1 MARQHIEVFN
11 KLKSNY
17 TNLLELVST
26 LNVNQLN
33 KNTEADKWSCGQIM
47 EHLQMSFGFTILYL
61 NKKITQPELIPVAGF
76 KSTLRYWLIKFV
88 LISPI
93 KIKAPKG
100 VDNVPEVTTIE
111 HIQQGVKKNLQALE
125 EFINRYPVELNQKA
139 IFKHPLA
146 GRINL
151 YQTIQFLNDHLMHH
165 DRQIRQIISKL
176 H

>member
-1 MARQHIEVFN
+1 MLRNIGMQHWN
-11 KLKSNY
+11 SNGKWAIFHLFSDY
-17 TNLLELVST
+17 FPTIFRLVSDRI
-26 LNVNQLN
+26 
-33 KNTEADKWSCGQIM
+33 KRE
-47 EHLQMSFGFTILYL
+47 
-61 NKKITQPELIPVAGF
+61 NKKISQPELIPVAGF
-76 KSTLRYWLIKFV
+76 KSTLRYLLIKFV
-88 LISPI
+88 LNSPI
-93 KIKAPKG
+93 KVKAPKG

-111 HIQQGVKKNLQALE
+111 QIKQGVNKNLQALE

-176 H
+176 HWLLPEMH

>member
-1 MARQHIEVFN
+1 MIQQHIEAFN
-11 KLKSNY
+11 KLKINY

-26 LNVNQLN
+26 LPVNQLN
-33 KNTEADKWSCGQIM
+33 KNPEADKWSCGQIM

-61 NKKITQPELIPVAGF
+61 HKKIAQPELIPVAGF
-76 KSTLRYWLIKFV
+76 KSTLRYWLIKLV

-93 KIKAPKG
+93 KVKAPKG
-100 VDNVPEVTTIE
+100 VDNVPANTTIE
-111 HIQQGVKKNLQALE
+111 HIAHGVNKNLQALG
-125 EFINRYPVELNQKA
+125 EFINKYPVELNQKA

>member
-1 MARQHIEVFN
+1 MTQQHIEAFN
-11 KLKSNY
+11 KLKNNY
-17 TNLLELVST
+17 TNLLELVSI

-33 KNTEADKWSCGQIM
+33 NNLEADKWSCGQIM
-47 EHLQMSFGFTILYL
+47 EHLQMSFGFTMLYL
-61 NKKITQPELIPVAGF
+61 NKKISQPELIPVAGF

-88 LISPI
+88 LNSPI
-93 KIKAPKG
+93 KVKAPKG

-111 HIQQGVKKNLQALE
+111 QINQGVNKNLRALE
-125 EFINRYPVELNQKA
+125 EFINRYPFELNQKA